1 MTMTDYRKLYT
12 EGKKLHDAVIPCDTV
27 KIRLQ
32 LFDMKSTLYLC
43 VLLDGIPRYIG
54 GIHSY
59 TRIKETPKIVV

>member
-12 EGKKLHDAVIPCDTV
+12 DGTKLQDVVIPCDTV

-32 LFDMKSTLYLC
+32 LFDMKRTLYLC
-43 VLLDGIPRYIG
+43 VLLDGIPRYIA

-59 TRIKETPKIVV
+59 TRIKDQPKNGI